1 MADARREPVTE
12 LTARLDRLRDRIR
25 AAASACGRDP
35 ASVRLVAVAK
45 TFPADIVRAAAIAG
59 ATDIGENYIQ
69 EARAK
74 VEALADLNLRWHFIG
89 HLQSNKARQA
99 VRMFDLIHT
108 VDSVHLAAEIDRA
121 AAQIGKLQR
130 VLVQV
135 NVGGEDS
142 KSGVPPAEAVPLV
155 ESIARM
161 KSVQVRGLM
170 TLPPFFDAPD
180 RVRPFFAELR
190 RIAARIRAMNLPGV
204 QMDELSMGMTGDF
217 EAAIAEG
224 ATLVRVG
231 TAIFGG
237 RS

>member
-1 MADARREPVTE
+1 MTDLA
-12 LTARLDRLRDRIR
+12 ARLDRVRDRIR

-45 TFPADIVRAAAIAG
+45 TFPADMVRAAAVAG

-74 VEALADLNLRWHFIG
+74 TEALADLSLRWHFIG

-135 NVGGEDS
+135 NVAGEAS
-142 KSGVPPAEAVPLV
+142 KSGVRPAEAVPLV

-161 KSVQVRGLM
+161 TSIQVQGLM
-170 TLPPFFDAPD
+170 TLPPYFDAPD

-190 RIAARIRAMNLPGV
+190 EIAARVGAMNLPGV
-204 QMDELSMGMTGDF
+204 RMDELSMGMTGDF

-237 RS
+237 RT